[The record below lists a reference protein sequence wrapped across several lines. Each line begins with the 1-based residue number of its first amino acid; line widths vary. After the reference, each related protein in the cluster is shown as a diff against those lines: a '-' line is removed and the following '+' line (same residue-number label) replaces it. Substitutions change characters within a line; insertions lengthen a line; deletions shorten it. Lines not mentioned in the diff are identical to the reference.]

1 MGVQQQ
7 RLRTAVKTMA
17 LFEAS
22 KGVATVLGLLG
33 LLSLLHHDLHK
44 LALELIGHFG
54 LSPRQRY
61 PALLVQAVDR
71 LNVTPVHTLVL
82 LGGLYAAGRFVEA
95 WGLWRDKAWGEWF
108 GVFCSGI
115 YIPFELRHAMLHQ
128 HWQAW
133 LVLAFNIALVLVL
146 LARLRQRRRE
156 TPWK

>member
-1 MGVQQQ
+1 M
-7 RLRTAVKTMA
+7 
-17 LFEAS
+17 
-22 KGVATVLGLLG
+22 
-33 LLSLLHHDLHK
+33 
-44 LALELIGHFG
+44 
-54 LSPRQRY
+54 
-61 PALLVQAVDR
+61 QAVDR

-115 YIPFELRHAMLHQ
+115 YIPFELRHAVLHQ

-133 LVLAFNIALVLVL
+133 LVLAFNIVLVLVL

-156 TPWK
+156 TP